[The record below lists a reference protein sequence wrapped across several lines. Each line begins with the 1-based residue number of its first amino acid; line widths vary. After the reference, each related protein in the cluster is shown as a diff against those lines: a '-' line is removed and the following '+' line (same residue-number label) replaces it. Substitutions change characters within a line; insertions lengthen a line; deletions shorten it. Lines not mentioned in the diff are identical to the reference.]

1 LKTPL
6 FFLNLNVLTQIFKWN
21 KCINVFYSGVG
32 GHYKM
37 RNNLI
42 IILIGLLFFQC
53 QEGKKTELK
62 DAEIIEKS
70 NDVVTTIIDG
80 SSTNLP
86 APEIL
91 IDSLKIAESG
101 KYKIILKQIR
111 AIDSVYVEFEL
122 FKKENLGWKHLQY
135 FSIEKDGITNIDA
148 EFTDFNNDNYN
159 DLTFKRGV
167 AARGA
172 NELRSLFVFDKEKE
186 KLIHIRNSDNYPNLR
201 YNAEL
206 DCIDAW
212 LIYGG
217 SSTVFLKL
225 EADTLREFAGV
236 SLLDTRDVYTIDING
251 NRKILSQDV
260 IKDSVVYRR
269 YSNYNPLK
277 VNEEYE

>member
-1 LKTPL
+1 
-6 FFLNLNVLTQIFKWN
+6 
-21 KCINVFYSGVG
+21 
-32 GHYKM
+32 M

-42 IILIGLLFFQC
+42 ILLIGLLFYQC
-53 QEGKKTELK
+53 QEGKKAELK
-62 DAEIIEKS
+62 DAEIIEES
-70 NDVVTTIIDG
+70 NADSTTTIVE
-80 SSTNLP
+80 SNTKMTT
-86 APEIL
+86 PEVL
-91 IDSLKIAESG
+91 IDSLKIAKSG
-101 KYKIILKQIR
+101 EYKIILKQIR
-111 AIDSVYVEFEL
+111 TLDSVYVEFEL
-122 FKKENLGWKHLQY
+122 FKKENLRWKHLQY
-135 FSIEKDGITNIDA
+135 FSIEKDGITSLDA
-148 EFTDFNNDNYN
+148 EFEDFNNDNYN

-186 KLIHIRNSDNYPNLR
+186 QLIHIKNSNNYPNLR

-217 SSTVFLKL
+217 SSTVFLRL

-236 SLLDTRDVYTIDING
+236 SLLDTRDVYTIERNG
-251 NRKILSQDV
+251 KRKMLSQEI

>member
-1 LKTPL
+1 
-6 FFLNLNVLTQIFKWN
+6 
-21 KCINVFYSGVG
+21 
-32 GHYKM
+32 M

-42 IILIGLLFFQC
+42 ILLIGLLFFQC
-53 QEGKKTELK
+53 QEVKKGEVE
-62 DAEIIEKS
+62 DAGVIEESIDFDTTNIVES
-70 NDVVTTIIDG
+70 N
-80 SSTNLP
+80 TNLP
-86 APEIL
+86 TPEVL
-91 IDSLKIAESG
+91 IDSLKIAKSG
-101 KYKIILKQIR
+101 EYKIILKQIR
-111 AIDSVYVEFEL
+111 TPDSVYVEFEL
-122 FKKENLGWKHLQY
+122 YKKENLGWKHLQY
-135 FSIEKDGITNIDA
+135 FSIEKDGITSLDA
-148 EFTDFNNDNYN
+148 EFIDFNNDNYN

-186 KLIHIRNSDNYPNLR
+186 KLIHITNSNNYPNLR

-236 SLLDTRDVYTIDING
+236 SLLDTRDVYTLDRNG
-251 NRKILSQDV
+251 NKKMLSQDV